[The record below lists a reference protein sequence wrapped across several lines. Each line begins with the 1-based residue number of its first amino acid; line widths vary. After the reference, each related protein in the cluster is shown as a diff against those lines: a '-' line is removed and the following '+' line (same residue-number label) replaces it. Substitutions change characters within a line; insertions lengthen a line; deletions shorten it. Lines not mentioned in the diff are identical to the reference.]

1 MNIFAVDYDPVK
13 AARMLCDKHVVKM
26 VLETAQML
34 SDLNHG
40 PYKLSHKNN
49 PCTLWAGNRV
59 TNYLWLV
66 EHGLALA
73 DEYTVRYGRVH
84 KSQEVIEHLAIP
96 PCSLPYNSLEGISPF
111 VLVMPDKYKSD
122 DPIESYRNFYYHTKR
137 HFCKW
142 KNTQPPDWFLERLRN
157 DNGTSSIT

>member
-34 SDLNHG
+34 STINSG
-40 PYKLSHKNN
+40 PYKPTHKNH
-49 PCTLWAGNRV
+49 PCTLWAGDRV

-73 DEYTVRYGRVH
+73 DEYTVRYGKVH
-84 KSQEVIEHLAIP
+84 KSQAVIEGLSMPPALPDGTTPFALA
-96 PCSLPYNSLEGISPF
+96 
-111 VLVMPDKYKSD
+111 MPDEYKCD
-122 DPIESYRNFYYHTKR
+122 DPVESYRNYYMSKAA
-137 HFCKW
+137 FCTW